1 MLAACPRPPG
11 HPEIF
16 NWGSQKVVVAF
27 ILLPH
32 GLGWAGQHL
41 AFFFFFFKFLIIIG
55 ISTCLQKFLLSIGIS
70 RYSETEAFAIYA
82 FPYSVTSS

>member
-41 AFFFFFFKFLIIIG
+41 AFFFFFFQIPNYYRDFNL
-55 ISTCLQKFLLSIGIS
+55 STEVPPIHWDFTIL
-70 RYSETEAFAIYA
+70 
-82 FPYSVTSS
+82 